1 MRVLNGV
8 LNGNR
13 ILIVDDDDMLREML
27 NEVFTLSGAVVEE
40 AENGRRALEKI
51 KSSIFDAVISDIR
64 MPGGDGIELAAN
76 IQNLQF
82 DSRPIVYVCSGYND
96 MSQDMV
102 KKLDIKRVFEKP
114 FDIESMV
121 QTVADGL
128 R

>member
-1 MRVLNGV
+1 MKV

-13 ILIVDDDDMLREML
+13 ILIVDDDEMLREML
-27 NEVFTLSGAVVEE
+27 NDVFTLSGAVVEE

-51 KSSIFDAVISDIR
+51 KTSDFDVVVSDIR

-76 IQNLQF
+76 IQNLQ
-82 DSRPIVYVCSGYND
+82 DDARPILYVCSGYND

-121 QTVADGL
+121 QTVAEGL

>member
-1 MRVLNGV
+1 MKL
-8 LNGNR
+8 LSGNR

-27 NEVFTLSGAVVEE
+27 NDVFTLSGAVVEE

-51 KSSIFDAVISDIR
+51 KSSDFDVVVSDIR

-76 IQNLQF
+76 IQNLQY
-82 DSRPIVYVCSGYND
+82 DSRPLLYVCSGYND

-102 KKLDIKRVFEKP
+102 KKLNIKRVFEKP

>member
-1 MRVLNGV
+1 MRVLD
-8 LNGNR
+8 GNR
-13 ILIVDDDDMLREML
+13 ILIVDDDEMLREML
-27 NEVFTLSGAVVEE
+27 NDVFTLSGAVVEE
-40 AENGRRALEKI
+40 AENGRRAFEKI
-51 KSSIFDAVISDIR
+51 KTSEFDAVVSDIR

-76 IQNLQF
+76 IQNLDY
-82 DSRPIVYVCSGYND
+82 DSRPILYVCSGYND

>member
-1 MRVLNGV
+1 MKI

-13 ILIVDDDDMLREML
+13 ILIVDDDEMLREML
-27 NEVFTLSGAVVEE
+27 NDVFTLSGAVVEE
-40 AENGRRALEKI
+40 AENGRRAFEKI
-51 KSSIFDAVISDIR
+51 KASVFDAVVSDIR

-76 IQNLQF
+76 IQNLQ
-82 DSRPIVYVCSGYND
+82 DDNRPILYVCSGYND

-102 KKLDIKRVFEKP
+102 KKLDIKCVFEKP